1 MYKILDV
8 LTAKPFRRQ
17 MKKLKKLM
25 PKLKKSSTSKK
36 EGENHLFIENSVKMG
51 KLSITTTI
59 RS

>member
-25 PKLKKSSTSKK
+25 PKLKKNSTSKK
-36 EGENHLFIENSVKMG
+36 EGETVFLNKTCRILRI
-51 KLSITTTI
+51 L
-59 RS
+59 